1 MDSNKVQWTLDLI
14 ENLKAAKI
22 GEEARL
28 DAIKN
33 ALVNGRTVYES
44 DKKYLQEKFQTF
56 QGTNEPQSQTEPEK
70 SDEKRL
76 YMISK
81 LNEAEIG
88 NHVRLETMKETL
100 LENESLSAEDDQYL
114 DEKYDQLKKVDDS
127 EVKIQQKL
135 DMIEKLKRAE
145 IGNYTKLD
153 ECKNALNENGKL
165 SEEDESYLQTKIEQ
179 YKKIYAEPLK
189 PAKPVLKQD
198 APKKIVKKRP
208 RPVDPD
214 AKYCA
219 FCERSI
225 RPERDF
231 SVGALI
237 VLLFIGIIPGIIYYF
252 LKSPVCPICKH
263 SQWRIPPDDHNH
275 P

>member
-1 MDSNKVQWTLDLI
+1 LDSDKVQWTLGII
-14 ENLKAAKI
+14 EKLKAAKI
-22 GEEARL
+22 GENARL
-28 DAIKN
+28 DAIKD
-33 ALVNGRTVYES
+33 ALENGRTVYES
-44 DKKYLQEKFQTF
+44 DKKYLQEKFQTL
-56 QGTNEPQSQTEPEK
+56 QGTNEPQTQTTDK

-81 LNEAEIG
+81 LQGAEIG
-88 NHVRLETMKETL
+88 NNVRLETMKEIITD
-100 LENESLSAEDDQYL
+100 NESLSAEDEAYL

-127 EVKIQQKL
+127 EVKIQKKL
-135 DMIEKLKRAE
+135 EMIEKLKHAE
-145 IGNYTKLD
+145 IGDSPRLD
-153 ECKNALNENGKL
+153 EFQNTLNETGNL
-165 SEEDESYLQTKIEQ
+165 SEEDNSYLQTKIEQ
-179 YKKIYAEPLK
+179 YKKIHAEPPK
-189 PAKPVLKQD
+189 PAKPII
-198 APKKIVKKRP
+198 PKKIVKKRP
-208 RPVDPD
+208 KPVDPD

-219 FCERSI
+219 FCERLM

-263 SQWRIPPDDHNH
+263 SQWTIPPDEDEH

>member
-1 MDSNKVQWTLDLI
+1 LDSDKIQWTLDLI
-14 ENLKAAKI
+14 EKLKVAKI

-28 DAIKN
+28 DAIKD
-33 ALVNGRTVYES
+33 ALVNGRTVYDS
-44 DKKYLQEKFQTF
+44 DKKYLQEKFNEL
-56 QGTNEPQSQTEPEK
+56 QGNSEPQTQSEPGK

-81 LNEAEIG
+81 LQDAEIG
-88 NHVRLETMKETL
+88 NNVRLETMKEIIAD
-100 LENESLSAEDDQYL
+100 NESLSAEDEQYL
-114 DEKYDQLKKVDDS
+114 DEKYEQLKKVDDS
-127 EVKIQQKL
+127 EVQIQQKL
-135 DMIEKLKRAE
+135 EFIEKLKQAE
-145 IGNYTKLD
+145 IGNSIKLD
-153 ECKNALNENGKL
+153 EYKNTLNNGGEL
-165 SEEDESYLQTKIEQ
+165 SDDDESYLQTKIKQ
-179 YKKIYAEPLK
+179 YKKIHAEP
-189 PAKPVLKQD
+189 PKPVKPVT
-198 APKKIVKKRP
+198 PKKIVKKRP

-263 SQWRIPPDDHNH
+263 SQWQIPPDEDEHR
-275 P
+275 